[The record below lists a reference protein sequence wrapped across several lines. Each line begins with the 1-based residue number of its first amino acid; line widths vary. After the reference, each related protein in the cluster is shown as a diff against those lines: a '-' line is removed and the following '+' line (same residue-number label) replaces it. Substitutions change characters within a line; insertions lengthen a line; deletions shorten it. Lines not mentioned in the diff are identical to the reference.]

1 VASAGPKTGT
11 ILSLNVPNSQF
22 PTIQAAIDA
31 APAGANIHIKPGTY
45 HETLFV
51 EKQLQ
56 IYGSEE
62 GDGVT
67 LAGPLLQALDPA
79 GNALGILNYEVHGGG
94 WLQHVRIEGGHAGVM
109 GLEGDPSAILEIND
123 LEVVGSG
130 LGILWD
136 SAATLTMRNSSILGS
151 TSDEFVNLK
160 GHPAF
165 DEFGVVFE
173 GGIGIYIANA
183 DVHLSNVDVG
193 TVDIPNNTSVGIYVR
208 ESYLKIDDGLIYGN
222 NVAGIWAVNSTL
234 SVASTALWGNHSDP
248 ADGRFGDGIAVLLG
262 YAELTG
268 IQSVSNERCGVS
280 SFGATIQVADNAF
293 VDNLFHV
300 CGEPLSPSK
309 LAPGLPAQEADV
321 EYLDF
326 GGNYCGSGEV
336 EVVCQ
341 VTSPG
346 LEPPEPI
353 PPT

>member
-1 VASAGPKTGT
+1 
-11 ILSLNVPNSQF
+11 
-22 PTIQAAIDA
+22 
-31 APAGANIHIKPGTY
+31 
-45 HETLFV
+45 
-51 EKQLQ
+51 
-56 IYGSEE
+56 
-62 GDGVT
+62 
-67 LAGPLLQALDPA
+67 
-79 GNALGILNYEVHGGG
+79 
-94 WLQHVRIEGGHAGVM
+94 M

-222 NVAGIWAVNSTL
+222 NVAGIWAVDSTL
-234 SVASTALWGNHSDP
+234 SLDSTALWGNHSDP

-262 YAELTG
+262 DAELKG
-268 IQSVSNERCGVS
+268 IQSISNERCGVS
-280 SFGATIQVADNAF
+280 SFGATIQVADNTFEA
-293 VDNLFHV
+293 NLFHV
-300 CGEPLSPSK
+300 CGEPVSPSK
-309 LAPGLPAQEADV
+309 FGPGLPAQEADF

-326 GGNYCGSGEV
+326 GGNYCGDGQV

-353 PPT
+353 PPTQ